1 MSQTFIE
8 DTRVPVTY
16 IKAGPCVVTHV
27 KSEKKDGYW
36 SVQIGFEGRKEA
48 SISKPLK
55 GHLRGVIKEKN
66 APRFLREVKLSKKPD
81 LKVGDE
87 ILVSDVL
94 KRGDL
99 VRVKAV
105 SKSKGFSGVI
115 KRWGFAGGP
124 RTHGQSDRQRAP
136 GSIGQGTT
144 PGRVWKGKKMAGR
157 MGGKTIMIKN
167 LIVVSVDH
175 KSSEIALSGPIPGN
189 RNDFVILEKIGSGK
203 LKELVQETAQV
214 QVQVEEQ
221 QSDEDVKESNEKGK
235 EKEETQK

>member
-8 DTRVPVTY
+8 DTRVPITY

-27 KSEKKDGYW
+27 KSEKNDGYW

-48 SISKPLK
+48 SVSKPLK

-66 APRFLREVKLSKKPD
+66 APRFLREVKLDKKPD
-81 LKVGDE
+81 LKVGDK
-87 ILVSDVL
+87 IRVSDVF

-157 MGGKTIMIKN
+157 MGGKTIMISN
-167 LIVVSVDH
+167 LIVVSVDPE
-175 KSSEIALSGPIPGN
+175 SSEVALSGPIPGN
-189 RNDFVILEKIGSGK
+189 RNGFVILEKIGSGK

-221 QSDEDVKESNEKGK
+221 QGDENIKESNEKGK